1 MRAGRTFAAA
11 LALAVLGLAP
21 ARAAEPVEL
30 PRIAWSFSGP
40 FDRFDREALRRGF
53 EVFTQG
59 CQFCHGLTYVAYH
72 NLAALGY
79 SEQEIIDIAA
89 KLEVIDGPNDRGEM
103 FRRAARISD
112 RMPLPF
118 VNAQAAR
125 AANNGAYPPD
135 LSLIVKARAGGA
147 DYIYGVLTGYT
158 EAPGDMTVQP
168 GLYYNKFF
176 PGHQIAMPPP
186 LRKDGVTYSDGTEAT
201 VEQMAYDVVTFL
213 SWAAEPMLE
222 ERKRVGI
229 QVILFL
235 IGFAAL
241 VFAIKQRVWAR
252 LH

>member
-1 MRAGRTFAAA
+1 MRAERILGIA
-11 LALAVLGLAP
+11 LMLTVFSIAP
-21 ARAAEPVEL
+21 IQAQEHVEL

-40 FDRFDREALRRGF
+40 FDRFDREALRRGY
-53 EVFTQG
+53 EVFSQS

-72 NLAALGY
+72 NLAALEY
-79 SEQEIIDIAA
+79 TEQEIIDIAA
-89 KLEVIDGPNDRGEM
+89 KREVIDGPNDKGEM
-103 FRRAARISD
+103 FKRAARISD

-118 VNAQAAR
+118 MNAQAAR
-125 AANNGAYPPD
+125 MANNGALPPD

-147 DYIYGVLTGYT
+147 DYIFGVLTGYAD
-158 EAPGDMTVQP
+158 APGDVTVQP
-168 GLYYNKFF
+168 GLYYNQFF

-201 VEQMAYDVVTFL
+201 VEQQAYDVVTFL
-213 SWAAEPMLE
+213 AWAAEPMLE
-222 ERKRVGI
+222 ERKRIGT